1 MGGGGQKWAWW
12 GGTFDEDTSSIFLFH
27 QDLWKSTILFAQ
39 VTFRLRS
46 LTAERERERKLEV
59 QLVF

>member
-12 GGTFDEDTSSIFLFH
+12 GGTFHEETNSIFLLH
-27 QDLWKSTILFAQ
+27 PDLCTSHIQIA
-39 VTFRLRS
+39 VT
-46 LTAERERERKLEV
+46 TERERERKLEV